1 MSLQC
6 PKCSIEISNETI
18 LEYVREHDLD
28 TMREMPTGAV
38 LVAIRN
44 LISICKANLYR
55 EWELLTEECDLHSD
69 DGELALKLIGRV
81 SENLDAIFGYAEG
94 LKKDKQAIEMV
105 EELRQSLP
113 KIKDIPF

>member
-1 MSLQC
+1 MLLC
-6 PKCSIEISNETI
+6 PKCSTEISNEMI

-28 TMREMPTGAV
+28 TMREMPTGQV
-38 LVAIRN
+38 LIAICN
-44 LISICKANLYR
+44 LISICKANLRR

-69 DGELALKLIGRV
+69 DGELAMKLIGRV
-81 SENLDAIFGYAEG
+81 SENLDAIFSHAEN

-113 KIKDIPF
+113 KTKDIPF